1 MHLGQQLSLLIKN
14 TPIIA
19 QQSVLDCAINGLI
32 DYFASSLQASNEANV
47 KKLLTWINDEGGHS
61 RAWLIGQKKLAT
73 RRQAALFN
81 GFQAHCLDYDDVHS
95 DIRGHPSAVILSA
108 LFASIR
114 LDDSLSQLDGR
125 RFLTAYVIG
134 IEVMALLGR
143 CVNPEHYEKGWHTTV
158 TLGGIAATAAI
169 GYLYDEPFL
178 AQALTLAATQA
189 SGMRLLMGTPIKFL
203 HAGLAAQH
211 AIQAIDW
218 LRAGIS
224 ADKDFLDDNLGFLAI
239 YGQGNDNL
247 DLTGW
252 AKPWKIVQPGLWFK
266 TYSYC
271 SAASYIADAGKLL
284 YKHPKFNVDNIKHIS
299 LFFAP
304 VNSDAALIY
313 KTPLLAEQGRFSA
326 EYILALILLGIPI
339 DFQQFGATPIAE
351 NIQKLM
357 QKMQRS
363 YDIQLPPHPDA
374 YNKRYVVIEIVF
386 DNNQKISQRIDVP
399 KGSPKNPYSQ
409 QELAAK
415 LFTALQNDVKAQ
427 QLLTDIHALANGMDI
442 KQLLLSHWQ
451 TL

>member
-1 MHLGQQLSLLIKN
+1 M
-14 TPIIA
+14 
-19 QQSVLDCAINGLI
+19 
-32 DYFASSLQASNEANV
+32 
-47 KKLLTWINDEGGHS
+47 
-61 RAWLIGQKKLAT
+61 
-73 RRQAALFN
+73 
-81 GFQAHCLDYDDVHS
+81 
-95 DIRGHPSAVILSA
+95 
-108 LFASIR
+108 
-114 LDDSLSQLDGR
+114 
-125 RFLTAYVIG
+125 
-134 IEVMALLGR
+134 
-143 CVNPEHYEKGWHTTV
+143 
-158 TLGGIAATAAI
+158 
-169 GYLYDEPFL
+169 
-178 AQALTLAATQA
+178 
-189 SGMRLLMGTPIKFL
+189 
-203 HAGLAAQH
+203 
-211 AIQAIDW
+211 
-218 LRAGIS
+218 
-224 ADKDFLDDNLGFLAI
+224 
-239 YGQGNDNL
+239 
-247 DLTGW
+247 
-252 AKPWKIVQPGLWFK
+252 
-266 TYSYC
+266 
-271 SAASYIADAGKLL
+271 
-284 YKHPKFNVDNIKHIS
+284 DNIKHIS